1 MAFSKYPESLDDS
14 STLPVTIDN
23 VTPVKAEIVNRLR
36 SSVISTQT
44 ELGVLPSGT
53 FGTVRAR
60 LDDLDQTIKNIE
72 IVTGSLDLSEI
83 TERIAILEGEV
94 DDLETDI
101 AALNATLT
109 DHIND
114 LDNPHQTAAGG
125 GGPDLVDP
133 STDNAIVRFDGIEG
147 QQQDSANG
155 PFVEDDGELR
165 LINNINL
172 TGRNQAG
179 NAWVPLIGIDT
190 SNEINIGGLGNTD
203 VIINANNNVGANIS
217 NSRANFN
224 GYVEVNNSL
233 GTTSFPSSG
242 AIRLKGGANNNG
254 LFFQSVAGEA
264 VPLVT
269 PDAAD
274 NINIGLST
282 AGSMGDIYLRAPSGQ
297 SVFVRIDGYDRAS
310 INSKGLGLNELDDDP
325 TGELDKGFVY
335 TKDITGLSELFFVD
349 SSGQPVQI
357 TSDGYLNVTGLT
369 VGGSPTHV
377 QYNDAGELAGNA
389 DFSYDG
395 TNVTLA
401 NVLNADGG
409 VDTSGASALSIG
421 ETNANAINV
430 GNSTTSITFNIED
443 NSLTAFEVLNKDEP
457 FLIIDTTDGY
467 NLKFGNNTYDPAF
480 NFQGSGSV
488 ILGELTGDESSLNI
502 RERLSDPTSE
512 LDFGKVYTKD
522 ESGNTELFYID
533 SNDNVIQITDDGYLN
548 AVAFGG
554 ISGEGIDNTV
564 VRWDGYRSVQS
575 SGILLDDNDDAS
587 GFNSLAIG
595 IDAADVGALRLP
607 NNEGVYFR
615 DQSNLNNVQG
625 IFFNTDDQIII
636 GDASLT
642 TLLRL
647 NSASTV
653 EVPTSLNVGNDE
665 KTLLGDGYLELG
677 ELDTD
682 PNDTPGRG
690 VLYTKDISNVSEL
703 FFLDDTGQAVQ
714 LTDDGYIAGFLE
726 GGTDNR
732 LVRWQGSTNVQ
743 DSGVTLDD
751 SDNASGFTSI
761 AFGSD
766 PADTGTIRLDSG
778 DEIRFNP
785 TGAGTSSLLISGS
798 GTDVTVG
805 DATNSGLNLD
815 LNTGNAVAIRHASTE
830 TYGFYNDRL
839 EIGEPTEFLKTASTS
854 NGTGDAFAITGQA
867 VTVAGTNNTGGDID
881 INPGGASGG
890 TTSNTGGA
898 LNLTGAQGQGASTAT
913 GGEVNVTG
921 GQAISGLVNS
931 GGDVNILGG
940 PTVGVGDSFGGNV
953 NIIGGVVD
961 NASGTDGSVFLKP
974 GSGGTN
980 RGSVSIQ
987 DRDNVDRVLLDGY
1000 RDVTIN
1006 SLSETFF
1013 QIDGDL
1019 VVSVTAD
1026 GIFGPSAE
1034 ISSNQDGGDL
1044 VLGAGAGDGSGV
1056 DGYVRIQDGYGL
1068 DRIIV
1073 ESNGEVTVSSEFLNL
1088 EGALRVEAGTTPSS
1102 LTGFGSLYVQNFGGT
1117 SELFYI
1123 NSEGNTTQL
1132 TADGYT
1138 SPVLSLLPVL
1148 DVTKDLT
1155 QLGYSNNATPDVA
1168 GGGDPIQDAIDFF
1181 IAEPDVFSAIYIP
1194 PALFRL
1200 TQPLIIKNNDDY
1212 AKVTILGGTSAG
1224 YPGEGCVLQLDGDMT
1239 FDANDLAVIFIQG
1252 GRACKF
1258 TGISFEN
1265 SANTE
1270 AALADSTSPILQTSI
1285 SDWVT
1290 GSERTNVYSPCA
1302 AVAIDPFMDG
1312 DPGGNSSNQYP
1323 GFSSEYDG
1331 YLQSEY
1337 VTFERCAF
1345 SGGYVGTSISTADED
1360 IRSSN
1365 ILFDNCVWNGNAI
1378 SHFSRATS
1386 VELRSPIM
1394 RRAYVH
1400 LDNQI
1405 LGPVGGVQRSA
1416 PILTGTPR
1424 AELARY
1430 LLSLNGDDNFKA
1442 ENLKIENVPS
1452 LGEFGVDVGNDNHLI
1467 TFENCNLTFSTASE
1481 QGLEDGDVD
1490 YNLLT
1495 ASPTQF
1501 NNCVIGSDSGQ
1512 GVLKFINTS
1521 TFGGLTTF
1529 RNTFFSNTNPG
1540 NSLSVG
1546 IVFPEMTKLIDCK
1559 ALSTEAGG
1567 QITINNFLSRWE
1579 FFESTAEVQLTK
1591 VGSETTANQATVTIT
1606 GIDVDLIQVGD
1617 VLVVW
1622 DGSSNAISL
1631 PRVNEGEANEEPS
1644 FTPIG
1649 VVDSIDAGTGE
1660 LTVNNVSSAALFAT
1674 NYEIYLT
1681 RVSVEFGET
1690 NTLQQPDYLNG
1701 LAGFTGDGYS
1711 ITVNYAFTG
1720 NGGTRRSFGS
1730 DYFVLLSREAN
1741 ENIWVTNKGTTSFT
1755 INNDTLSETDVG
1767 WQIVPNPTYGNTVEA
1782 IITDFD
1788 DISGLIALVDPRGVA
1803 DGAWPGGVDSLG
1815 NTLIT
1820 PTFIG
1825 SGTIAVPQVSSEEL
1839 VFSAASRRCF
1849 VFDSI
1854 DPNDLDEFTLFT
1866 RVTPTAT
1873 TLEPLFTNLPLIDPR
1888 LQAYSNFIAYG
1899 SGAADVSFTGTTV
1912 DQTII
1917 YVKTSGFVIAY
1928 KNGVEVGR
1936 TSNANQSLTS
1946 GNLVIG
1952 GVSNQSGFVDYLNGT
1967 MKVAGV
1973 YNRAISS
1980 RQALAIHNVMQGL

>member
-23 VTPVKAEIVNRLR
+23 VTPVNAEVVNRLR

-44 ELGVLPSGT
+44 EMGVLPSGT

-60 LDDLDQTIKNIE
+60 LDDLDQTIRNIE
-72 IVTGSLDLSEI
+72 IVTGSLDLGEI
-83 TERIAILEGEV
+83 IDRIAILEEDVG
-94 DDLETDI
+94 DLETEV
-101 AALNATLT
+101 AALSATLT

-125 GGPDLVDP
+125 GGPDLVNP
-133 STDNAIVRFDGIEG
+133 STDNAIVRFNGTEG
-147 QQQDSANG
+147 QQQNSENG
-155 PFVEDDGELR
+155 PFAEDDGELR
-165 LINNINL
+165 LVNNINL

-233 GTTSFPSSG
+233 GTTSFPGSG
-242 AIRLKGGANNNG
+242 GIRLKGGANNSG
-254 LFFQSVAGEA
+254 LFFQSVGGEA

-269 PDAAD
+269 PDASD

-282 AGSMGDIYLRAPSGQ
+282 AGSMGDIYLRTPAGQ
-297 SVFVRIDGYDRAS
+297 SVFVRTDGNDRVS
-310 INSKGLGLNELDDDP
+310 INSSGLGLNELSNDP
-325 TGELDKGFVY
+325 TGVSNKGFVY
-335 TKDITGLSELFFVD
+335 TKDVAGLSELFYVD
-349 SSGQPVQI
+349 SSGQPIQI
-357 TSDGYLNVTGLT
+357 TSDGYLDVTSIT

-389 DFSYDG
+389 DFIYDG
-395 TNVTLA
+395 VSVTLA
-401 NVLNADGG
+401 NVLNTDGG
-409 VDTSGASALSIG
+409 IDTSGASALDIG
-421 ETNANAINV
+421 TINTNAVNV
-430 GNSTTSITFNIED
+430 GNTTTPITFNIAD
-443 NSLTAFEVLNKDEP
+443 NDSNAFEVLNNNESF
-457 FLIIDTTDGY
+457 FLVDTDGY
-467 NLKFGNNTYDPAF
+467 NLRFGNNVYDPVF

-488 ILGELTGDESSLNI
+488 VLGELTGDESSLNI
-502 RERLSDPTSE
+502 RERISDPSSE

-522 ESGNTELFYID
+522 EGGNTELFYID
-533 SNDNVIQITDDGYLN
+533 SSDNVIQITDDGYLN

-554 ISGEGIDNTV
+554 ISGKGVNNTV

-595 IDAADVGALRLP
+595 TDAADIGALRLP
-607 NNEGVYFR
+607 NNDGLYFR
-615 DQSNLNNVQG
+615 DQSNQNNIQG
-625 IFFNTDDQIII
+625 ILLNTNDQIII

-647 NSASTV
+647 NSASTI
-653 EVPTSLNVGNDE
+653 EIPTSLNVGNDE

-682 PNDTPGRG
+682 PNNTPGRG

-703 FFLDDTGQAVQ
+703 FFLDDTGQAIQ
-714 LTDDGYIAGFLE
+714 LTDDGYVAGFLA

-732 LVRWQGSTNVQ
+732 LVRWQGTTNVQ

-751 SDNASGFTSI
+751 SDNASGFASI

-766 PADTGTIRLDSG
+766 PADTGAIRLNSG

-785 TGAGTSSLLISGS
+785 TGAGTGSLLISGS
-798 GTDVTVG
+798 GTAVTVG
-805 DATNSGLNLD
+805 DATNTGLNLD
-815 LNTGNAVAIRHASTE
+815 LDTGNAVAIRHNAVE

-839 EIGEPTEFLKTASTS
+839 EIGEPTEFLKTDSTS

-867 VTVAGTNNTGGDID
+867 VTVAGTNNVGGDLD
-881 INPGGASGG
+881 LTPGAASGG
-890 TTSNTGGA
+890 STSNTGGA
-898 LNLTGAQGQGASTAT
+898 LNLTAAQGQGASTAT
-913 GGEVNVTG
+913 GGAVNVTG
-921 GQAISGLVNS
+921 GQAISGAINL

-974 GSGGTN
+974 GSGGAN

-987 DRDNVDRVLLDGY
+987 DRENVDRILLDGY
-1000 RDVTIN
+1000 REVTLN

-1019 VVSVTAD
+1019 VVSITAD

-1034 ISSNQDGGDL
+1034 MGSNQNGEDL
-1044 VLGAGAGDGSGV
+1044 VLGAGAGDGSGA

-1068 DRIIV
+1068 DRIVV
-1073 ESNGEVTVSSEFLNL
+1073 ESDGQVTVSTEFLNI
-1088 EGALRVEAGTTPSS
+1088 EDGALRIEAGTTPSS

-1123 NSEGNTTQL
+1123 NSEGNSTQL
-1132 TADGYT
+1132 TTDGYI

-1200 TQPLIIKNNDDY
+1200 TQPLIVRNNQDY
-1212 AKVTILGGTSAG
+1212 ARVTILGGTSAG
-1224 YPGEGCVLQLDGDMT
+1224 YPGEGCILQLDGDMT
-1239 FDANDLAVIFIQG
+1239 FDANDLAVMFIQG

-1270 AALADSTSPILQTSI
+1270 ASLATATSPILQTSI
-1285 SDWVT
+1285 SDWAT

-1312 DPGGNSSNQYP
+1312 DPGGSSSNQYP
-1323 GFSSEYDG
+1323 GFSSQYDG

-1337 VTFERCAF
+1337 VTFERCSF
-1345 SGGYVGTSISTADED
+1345 SGGYAGTTISTADEN

-1365 ILFDNCVWNGNAI
+1365 ILFDNCIWDGNAI

-1386 VELRSPIM
+1386 VELRSPIL

-1405 LGPVGGVQRSA
+1405 LGPVGGIQRSA
-1416 PILTGTPR
+1416 PALTGSPY

-1442 ENLKIENVPS
+1442 ENLRIETIPS

-1467 TFENCNLTFSTASE
+1467 TFENCNLTFLTAAE
-1481 QGLEDGDVD
+1481 QNLEDGDVD

-1529 RNTFFSNTNPG
+1529 RNTFFSNDNPG

-1546 IVFPEMTKLIDCK
+1546 VVFPEMTKIIDCK
-1559 ALSTEAGG
+1559 AISTEAAG
-1567 QITINNFLSRWE
+1567 QVTINNFLSRWE

-1591 VGSETTANQATVTIT
+1591 IGSETTGNQATVTIT
-1606 GIDVDLIQVGD
+1606 GIDTDLIQVGD

-1644 FTPIG
+1644 FVPIG
-1649 VVDSIDAGTGE
+1649 VVGAIDSGTGE
-1660 LTVNNVSSAALFAT
+1660 VTVDNVSSAALFAT

-1690 NTLQQPDYLNG
+1690 NSLQQPDYLNG

-1711 ITVNYAFTG
+1711 ITINYAFTG
-1720 NGGTRRSFGS
+1720 NGGTRKSFGS

-1741 ENIWVTNKGTTSFT
+1741 ENIWVSNKTTTSFT

-1782 IITDFD
+1782 IIADFD
-1788 DISGLIALVDPRGVA
+1788 DISGLTALIDPRGVA

-1815 NTLIT
+1815 NTLIQPVFT
-1820 PTFIG
+1820 S
-1825 SGTIAVPQVSSEEL
+1825 SGTTTAPVVSSEEL

-1849 VFDSI
+1849 VFDTI
-1854 DPNDLDEFTLFT
+1854 DPNDFTEFTLFA
-1866 RVTPTAT
+1866 RLNPNTAS
-1873 TLEPLFTNLPLIDPR
+1873 LEPVFTGLPLVDPR
-1888 LQAYSNFIAYG
+1888 LQAYTNFWTYG
-1899 SGAADVSFTGTTV
+1899 TGNTASFTGTTV
-1912 DQTII
+1912 DQTLVF
-1917 YVKTSGFVIAY
+1917 VKTTAFMIVY
-1928 KNGVEVGR
+1928 KNGVEVDR
-1936 TSNANQSLTS
+1936 VSAANASLTA

-1952 GVSNQSGFVDYLNGT
+1952 GVSNQSGFFDYLNGT
-1967 MKVAGV
+1967 MKVAGL
-1973 YNRAISS
+1973 YDRSLSS
-1980 RQALAIHNVMQGL
+1980 RQVLAIHNVMQAL